1 MELEEQQARIVELEE
16 QLERMNAALEESEQ
30 LNSELRA
37 DNTRLVDRC
46 ARKAVTGSRVF

>member
-30 LNSELRA
+30 LNSELHA

-46 ARKAVTGSRVF
+46 ARKTVTGSNVF